1 MAETVDE
8 VAASLPEGETDEPEE
23 PRSETEET
31 SETEEQK
38 EAPSLTE
45 LLVELGHDVSV
56 LAFCEGQL
64 AISRNAPE
72 VRRAARD
79 IAAAVVVA
87 LAFATAFVFVNVA
100 AVYGLSR
107 VMSWWLA
114 ALVLAA
120 IWLVIGTVLL
130 VVLMVRAGQ
139 VTGWKWWRV
148 FKEGPEETRED
159 LERARDEA
167 EKAVYDTLGR
177 LTPVISVEIA
187 SAAIPIAGGMAGGV
201 VDAGDNLLEASDD
214 IVEAIA
220 EDLPGG
226 SVVNQVWDVV
236 LMPGRFGVKVATTVL
251 KRNDSGS

>member
-1 MAETVDE
+1 VAETVDE
-8 VAASLPEGETDEPEE
+8 VAASLSEGDTDEPEE
-23 PRSETEET
+23 PE
-31 SETEEQK
+31 SETEEQD
-38 EAPSLTE
+38 ESQSMTA

-56 LAFCEGQL
+56 LAFLEGQL
-64 AISRNAPE
+64 AISRNALE

-87 LAFATAFVFVNVA
+87 LAFATAFVFLNVA

-120 IWLVIGTVLL
+120 LWIVVGTLLL
-130 VVLMVRAGQ
+130 VALTVRAGH

-187 SAAIPIAGGMAGGV
+187 SAAIPMAGGMAGGV
-201 VDAGDNLLEASDD
+201 VDAGGNLLEASDD
-214 IVEAIA
+214 IVEAMA

-251 KRNDSGS
+251 KRGDSDS

>member
-1 MAETVDE
+1 VAETVDE
-8 VAASLPEGETDEPEE
+8 VAASLSEGEAGE
-23 PRSETEET
+23 R
-31 SETEEQK
+31 ETEEQD
-38 EAPSLTE
+38 ESQSLTE

-87 LAFATAFVFVNVA
+87 LAFATAFVFANVA
-100 AVYGLSR
+100 AFYGLSR
-107 VMSWWLA
+107 IMSWWLA

-120 IWLVIGTVLL
+120 VWIAIGTALL
-130 VVLMVRAGQ
+130 VALMVRAGR
-139 VTGWKWWRV
+139 VTGWNWWRV
-148 FKEGPEETRED
+148 FKDGPEDTRQD

-167 EKAVYDTLGR
+167 EEAVYDTLGR
-177 LTPVISVEIA
+177 LAPAVTVEIA
-187 SAAIPIAGGMAGGV
+187 SAAVPIPGGMASGV
-201 VDAGDNLLEASDD
+201 VDAGDDLLEASDD

-226 SVVNQVWDVV
+226 SIVNQVWDVV
-236 LMPGRFGVKVATTVL
+236 LMPGRFGVKIATTVL

>member
-1 MAETVDE
+1 MVAETVDE
-8 VAASLPEGETDEPEE
+8 VAASLSEGETEESEGTEEPEE
-23 PRSETEET
+23 S
-31 SETEEQK
+31 
-38 EAPSLTE
+38 PSLTE
-45 LLVELGHDVSV
+45 LLAQLGHDVSV
-56 LAFCEGQL
+56 LAFLEGQL
-64 AISRNAPE
+64 AVSRNLPE

-79 IAAAVVVA
+79 IAAAVLVA
-87 LAFATAFVFVNVA
+87 IAFATAFAFLNVA

-120 IWLVIGTVLL
+120 VWIAVGAALL
-130 VVLMVRAGQ
+130 VALMVRAGH
-139 VTGWKWWRV
+139 VSGWHWWQV

-167 EKAVYDTLGR
+167 EQAVYETLGR
-177 LTPVISVEIA
+177 LTPAVTVEIA
-187 SAAIPIAGGMAGGV
+187 SAAMPLAGGMAGGV
-201 VDAGDNLLEASDD
+201 VDAGGDLLEASDD
-214 IVEAIA
+214 IVESIA